1 LTKAPKFIIFY
12 KFYPLKDRLWS
23 CMMNILDK
31 VESKY
36 KKQDIPE
43 FKSGDKLRVNIKIS
57 EENKDRIQTFEGIVI
72 KMQGSGLNKTFTVRK
87 ISFNNVGVERTF
99 MLHSPVIQ
107 SIEKVNEGL
116 VRRSKLYYLRDR
128 VGKKARIKVKK

>member
-1 LTKAPKFIIFY
+1 
-12 KFYPLKDRLWS
+12 
-23 CMMNILDK
+23 MNILDK